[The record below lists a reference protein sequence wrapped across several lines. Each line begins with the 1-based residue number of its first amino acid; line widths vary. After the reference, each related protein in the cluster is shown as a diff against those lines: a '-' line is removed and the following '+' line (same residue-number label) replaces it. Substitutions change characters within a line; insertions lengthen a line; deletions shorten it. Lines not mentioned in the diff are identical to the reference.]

1 MAIASASPIAIVSV
15 VDVVVQDYSGRFHSP
30 YGVPARHQLFR
41 QRGISIIGNGD
52 NSVAEIFSEGTSLRI
67 SSVSPLA
74 EIRIE
79 DRKA

>member
-30 YGVPARHQLFR
+30 CGVPARHQHFR